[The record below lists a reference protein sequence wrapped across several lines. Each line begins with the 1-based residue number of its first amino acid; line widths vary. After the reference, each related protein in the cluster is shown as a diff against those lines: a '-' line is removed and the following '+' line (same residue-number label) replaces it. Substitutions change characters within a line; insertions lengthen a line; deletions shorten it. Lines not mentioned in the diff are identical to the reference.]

1 MNEISTKH
9 LIVRFTQHQKL
20 LLDRLLE
27 HQTQWRTLNDLI
39 LSAVNE
45 FVDQHIDKRADE
57 TDGQVT

>member
-1 MNEISTKH
+1 VNEIRTKH
-9 LIVRFTQHQKL
+9 LTVRFTQHQKL

-39 LSAVNE
+39 LSAVSE
-45 FVDQHIDKRADE
+45 FVDQHVNKQADE